1 MTHDIYAQ
9 QRNELREMCA
19 TLRTLVA
26 SEQPLDMMTILQEV
40 GSIECEALV
49 ATGIEFQA
57 AKESMRI
64 LLGRLRHQGII
75 SAERRAEFSRQLGLG

>member
-1 MTHDIYAQ
+1 MTPDIYAQ

-19 TLRTLVA
+19 SLRILLG
-26 SEQPLDMMTILQEV
+26 SEQPVDMMAILQEV
-40 GSIECEALV
+40 GNIECEALV

-64 LLGRLRHQGII
+64 LLRRLRHQGII
-75 SAERRAEFSRQLGLG
+75 SADRWADFSQEIG